1 MNFYHIF
8 PLKFRFVIFVGY
20 NDVSWHNPYMITPN
34 LQRLVDNGITL
45 ENHYVQPTCRP
56 TRAALLTG
64 YYPIHTSRQHNN
76 FRAQEPKG
84 LLTNFTLMPE
94 YFKELGYKTLA
105 MGKYIVPESVSYLS
119 TY

>member
-1 MNFYHIF
+1 M
-8 PLKFRFVIFVGY
+8 IFVGY

-119 TY
+119 FSTY

>member
-1 MNFYHIF
+1 M
-8 PLKFRFVIFVGY
+8 IFVGY

>member
-1 MNFYHIF
+1 
-8 PLKFRFVIFVGY
+8 
-20 NDVSWHNPYMITPN
+20 MITPN

-64 YYPIHTSRQHNN
+64 YYPIHTGRQHNN